1 MDGALL
7 GGGGRA
13 LAASPLTVGIA
24 GGREAAAGS
33 GRSSLT
39 AKNGTGLTEPRRD
52 PDGKPSAA
60 LWRNNFLPYSE
71 TFIHDQLRFHER
83 YRAVVFCRLRLNAEL
98 FPHEPTVALE
108 EIPRGGSK
116 LAALGYGLFGV
127 SPRFDREL
135 ERYRVKICHAHFGHN
150 GAFALPFA
158 KRHRLPLVV
167 SLHAHDVTVLGSTE
181 RFRPAWWRYTLRL
194 KALFDY
200 TAAFLATSAEI
211 RELIVA
217 AGCPPAK
224 VRVHHLG
231 IDLDQFAPRTRRTEG
246 DSAPLVVMVGR
257 FVEKKGHEY
266 GLRAFA
272 AARRRGLNPR
282 LVIAG
287 DGPLRDRYERLIAE
301 LGLGGS
307 VELPGALR
315 HEQIRALLAAAA
327 VVLTPSVVAR
337 TGDREGGL
345 TFAKEASAC
354 AVPVVGT
361 HHGGIREII
370 DDGVTGYL
378 VAERDAEAL
387 GERLCAILQNPTLGN
402 RLGAAAR
409 AKMEREYD
417 IVKQMRELE
426 AIYDEVIAARR
437 CNLP

>member
-1 MDGALL
+1 LNGPHSDL
-7 GGGGRA
+7 GGK
-13 LAASPLTVGIA
+13 PTV
-24 GGREAAAGS
+24 
-33 GRSSLT
+33 
-39 AKNGTGLTEPRRD
+39 
-52 PDGKPSAA
+52 A

-83 YRAVVFCRLRLNAEL
+83 YRAVVFCRQRRNAQL
-98 FPHEPTVALE
+98 FPHDPIVALE

-116 LAALGYGLFGV
+116 LASTGYGVFGV

-135 ERYRVKICHAHFGHN
+135 EKCGAKIVHAHFGHN

-158 KRHRLPLVV
+158 KRQHLPLVV
-167 SLHAHDVTVLGSTE
+167 SLHGHDVTVLGSSE
-181 RFRPAWWRYTLRL
+181 RFHPAWWRYTLRL
-194 KALFDY
+194 SALFDY
-200 TAAFLATSAEI
+200 AAVFLATSNELK
-211 RELIVA
+211 ELIIA
-217 AGCPPAK
+217 AGCPPGK
-224 VRVHHLG
+224 VRIHRLG
-231 IDLDQFAPRTRRTEG
+231 IDLDHFAPRAPPAGG

-272 AARRRGLNPR
+272 KARQSGLKAR
-282 LVIAG
+282 MVIAG
-287 DGPLRDRYERLIAE
+287 DGPLRGRYERLIAE

-307 VELPGALR
+307 VELPGVLP
-315 HEQIRALLAAAA
+315 HEKIRALLAAAA

-345 TFAKEASAC
+345 MIAKEASAC
-354 AVPVVGT
+354 AIPVVGT
-361 HHGGIREII
+361 HHGGIPEII

-387 GERLCAILQNPTLGN
+387 GDRLCAILRNPALGN

-417 IVKQMRELE
+417 IVKQVRDLE
-426 AIYDEVIAARR
+426 AIYDEVIAG
-437 CNLP
+437 